1 MMARFDEVELQAV
14 PAEVQ
19 EPAADAPAPPK
30 IAKAPI
36 LRRLFALLTDLSLFA
51 ALTFALMPLLPA
63 SRDVLSLVA
72 LGGFIVIISFYYFV
86 GSWMLWRKTVGGTIF
101 DVRVVGEDGE
111 SMPLVS
117 ATMRWA
123 AIWMSVMTCGIGFAI
138 GLPSRLSSTRSV

>member
-1 MMARFDEVELQAV
+1 MARFDEVEL
-14 PAEVQ
+14 EVV
-19 EPAADAPAPPK
+19 ADSSPSRTDDGLKPVAT
-30 IAKAPI
+30 KAPL

-51 ALTFALMPLLPA
+51 ALTFALLPLLPA
-63 SRDVLSLVA
+63 SRDLLSLIA
-72 LGGFIVIISFYYFV
+72 LGGFIVIVSFYYFV

-123 AIWMSVMTCGIGFAI
+123 AIWMSVMTCGVGFAI